1 MPETKEFTVIF
12 LLDHNPPGKLLLLK
26 RAALK
31 TFAPNYYTGI
41 GGKVGDLPGLENETV
56 LEGAYRELAE
66 ETEMD
71 LSRDN
76 IVLHPFARCF
86 YQHGVRL
93 YYFYGLYPYGSLPRF
108 DPADGALEWV
118 STTELLGKPI
128 IPTTLAVCREW
139 QKRGFNTG
147 LPFTLYVRETCMQE
161 TIRLVEVLKAQ
172 DGLAD

>member
-1 MPETKEFTVIF
+1 VTATQEFTVIF
-12 LLDHNPPGKLLLLK
+12 LINAQPPDRLLLLR
-26 RAALK
+26 RAAHK
-31 TFAPNYYTGI
+31 TFAPAYYTGI
-41 GGKVGDLPGLENETV
+41 GGKVGDLPGFENETV
-56 LEGAYRELAE
+56 LDAAYRELAE

-76 IVLHPFARCF
+76 IILHAFARCF

-118 STTELLGKPI
+118 STTELLDKPI

-139 QKRGFNTG
+139 QKRGFHTG
-147 LPFTLYVRETCMQE
+147 HPFTLYVRETGMQE
-161 TIRLVEVLKAQ
+161 TVRLVEVLKAQ